1 MILADQGDRLYQRG
15 GWLYD
20 QRVPLNRI
28 LYAKTQIRPG
38 IARYHCYFM
47 APETRLKAFVI
58 LPNGISE
65 TRVPEVLPKTAP
77 QKLSEEC
84 NNIIGLNVA

>member
-1 MILADQGDRLYQRG
+1 
-15 GWLYD
+15 
-20 QRVPLNRI
+20 
-28 LYAKTQIRPG
+28 
-38 IARYHCYFM
+38 M